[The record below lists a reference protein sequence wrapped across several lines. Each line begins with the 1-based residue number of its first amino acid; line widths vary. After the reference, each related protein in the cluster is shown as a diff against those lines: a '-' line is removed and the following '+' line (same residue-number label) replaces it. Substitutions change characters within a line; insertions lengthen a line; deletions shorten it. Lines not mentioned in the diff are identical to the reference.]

1 MFAEVCGDWSHQF
14 VGVKV
19 WFDGPAQGASRLH
32 WKTSDVFQGEGAEG
46 HSVARESCKWM
57 KSITK
62 LAFGSYQKIILL
74 ISKILLIESNYGVG
88 VGEKKDHLQV
98 LESLAF
104 IRSQPKMSCVLAS
117 SWQRPAS
124 FTPGC
129 VHHKLPVANRQPVN
143 KPHYWSPFSL
153 IYGCCCYCA
162 VHYSSRPHLT
172 SVKWNITLDTR
183 SSV

>member
-14 VGVKV
+14 VGVEV

-62 LAFGSYQKIILL
+62 LAFGSYQNIILL
-74 ISKILLIESNYGVG
+74 ISKILFDWVKLWSWSWR
-88 VGEKKDHLQV
+88 KKGPFTSIRKCCVHQISTQNELCP
-98 LESLAF
+98 SL
-104 IRSQPKMSCVLAS
+104 S

-153 IYGCCCYCA
+153 IYGCCA
-162 VHYSSRPHLT
+162 GHYSSGPYLT
-172 SVKWNITLDTR
+172 SVKWNTTLATR
-183 SSV
+183 SSQ

>member
-153 IYGCCCYCA
+153 IYGCCA
-162 VHYSSRPHLT
+162 VQYSSGPYLT
-172 SVKWNITLDTR
+172 SVKWNITFDTR